1 VTPRRILIATQ
12 TFPPDLGGMEGLMG
26 GLAASLA
33 AEGHAVEVFADRIR
47 SGRAELVAPGFA
59 LRRFGGPRPLRRL
72 LKRMAIARALRG
84 GPPAAVIADSW
95 KSVAAMPR
103 EVGGALRRDVG
114 ATPLLVLAHGME
126 FPPDVSPGKAA
137 RIHAALL
144 RATAVAANSGFT
156 LDLLAPHLPRGMR
169 CAVVPPPIAP
179 QPEPSEADLAAA
191 RAAAGPGGPFLLT
204 LARLEPR
211 KGVDMLIRAL
221 PGLAASHPGITLL
234 VAGDGPDCALLAA
247 LAAEAGVAARV
258 QFLGRIEEGMKA
270 ALFRSAD
277 LFAMPTRREGASVEG
292 FGIVYLE
299 AAWHGL
305 PALAGRDGGAAE
317 AIADGETGLLCDG
330 ADPAAVEATLA
341 ALLGD
346 PDGLRAMGARAAA
359 RVRTAFLWPAVLP
372 RYIGLL
378 APPGQEG

>member
-1 VTPRRILIATQ
+1 
-12 TFPPDLGGMEGLMG
+12 
-26 GLAASLA
+26 
-33 AEGHAVEVFADRIR
+33 
-47 SGRAELVAPGFA
+47 
-59 LRRFGGPRPLRRL
+59 
-72 LKRMAIARALRG
+72 MAIARALRG

-103 EVGGALRRDVG
+103 EVGAAMPREVGAALPREVGAALPREVGGALRRDVG
-114 ATPLLVLAHGME
+114 AAPLLVLAHGME

-137 RIHAALL
+137 RIRAALL

-234 VAGDGPDCALLAA
+234 VAGDGPDRARLAA

-299 AAWHGL
+299 AAWHSL

-330 ADPAAVEATLA
+330 ADPAAVEATLV

-372 RYIGLL
+372 RYLGLL